1 MTKGNTPSFADLIE
15 DAQRTPGTPGRGQD
29 LTSPFGVRPP
39 ADHRVVDLGGD
50 GDKVPGAADFDY
62 EAHVDHFVLPSDK
75 LAYEAVLNS
84 ILQAKAVLRYEDRS
98 ITKEGDC
105 IVVIC
110 YLTYKPSPG
119 REVRL
124 RREADEGRRRG

>member
-1 MTKGNTPSFADLIE
+1 MTKGPPTFADLIE
-15 DAQRTPGTPGRGQD
+15 EAQRTPGTPGRGHD
-29 LTSPFGVRPP
+29 LTNPFGGRAP

-50 GDKVPGAADFDY
+50 GDQVPGAPDFDY

-75 LAYEAVLNS
+75 AAYEAVLNS

-98 ITKEGDC
+98 ITKDGDC

-110 YLTYKPSPG
+110 YLTYKPSAR
-119 REVRL
+119 REGRL
-124 RREADEGRRRG
+124 RREAEDERRRG